1 VHTLLRIYSDE
12 ADAAVVG
19 QQWNRQFA
27 HGLRATLQFR
37 ERLTDQRFLDVQFID
52 TVRQPMEVVGTIY
65 AFLDMRLDAAVE
77 QAMQRWLQQ
86 NGRDKRAAHG
96 YTAEQFGLSEEQ
108 LKRDYAAYRERH
120 VEAAVK

>member
-1 VHTLLRIYSDE
+1 VHTLWRIYSDE

-52 TVRQPMEVVGTIY
+52 TVRQPMEVVEAIY
-65 AFLDMRLDAAVE
+65 AFLDMRLDARSNRRCSAGCS
-77 QAMQRWLQQ
+77 RTG
-86 NGRDKRAAHG
+86 GRPGSCVRGADEP
-96 YTAEQFGLSEEQ
+96 AESVLDGSF
-108 LKRDYAAYRERH
+108 RMPPVTCR
-120 VEAAVK
+120 